1 MIEALIFDFDGL
13 ILDTETPD
21 YRAWQETYQFH
32 GLEFPLDRWA
42 LRVGTVSSLFDP
54 YEHLEQKLQRK
65 LDRGEILGKQR
76 ARNLELVALEK
87 LRPGVQDYLNEAYRM
102 RLRLAVASSSTQD
115 WVVGHLSRL
124 EIADHFDS
132 IRCREDVARVKPHP
146 DLYDA
151 TLETLGIKPSQAVAF
166 EDSPNGIKAA
176 KAAGLYCVAVPNE
189 LTKQLDLNSA
199 GADLRIESMAGKNLR
214 QLLHEIEQGRR
225 STT

>member
-1 MIEALIFDFDGL
+1 MIEALVFDFDGL
-13 ILDTETPD
+13 ILDTEMPD
-21 YRAWQETYQFH
+21 YQAWRETYQTY

-54 YEHLEQKLQRK
+54 YEHLEQKLGQK
-65 LDRGEILGKQR
+65 LNRAEVLQKQR

-87 LRPGVQDYLNEAYRM
+87 LRPGVEEYLNEAYRM
-102 RLRLAVASSSTQD
+102 KLRVAVASSSTQD

-124 EIADHFDS
+124 EIADYFHS
-132 IRCREDVARVKPHP
+132 IRTRDDVDRVKPYP

-151 TLETLGIKPSQAVAF
+151 TLETLGIKPDEAVAF

-189 LTKQLDLNSA
+189 LTKQLDLDSA
-199 GADLRIESMAGKNLR
+199 GADLRIDSMAGKNLR
-214 QLLHEIEQGRR
+214 QLVHEINQKLRAL
-225 STT
+225 

>member
-1 MIEALIFDFDGL
+1 MIEALVFDFDGL
-13 ILDTETPD
+13 ILDTEMPD
-21 YRAWQETYQFH
+21 YQAWRETYRSY

-54 YEHLEQKLQRK
+54 YEHLEKKLDKK
-65 LDRGEILGKQR
+65 LDRVEVLQKQR

-87 LRPGVQDYLNEAYRM
+87 LRPGVEDYLNEAYRM
-102 RLRLAVASSSTQD
+102 KLRVAVASSSTQD

-124 EIADHFDS
+124 EIADYFHS
-132 IRCREDVARVKPHP
+132 IRTRDDVDRVKPYP

-151 TLETLGIKPSQAVAF
+151 TLEILGIKPNEAVAF

-189 LTKQLDLNSA
+189 LTKQLDLDSA
-199 GADLRIESMAGKNLR
+199 GADLRIDSMAGKNLR
-214 QLLHEIEQGRR
+214 QLVHEINQELRTR
-225 STT
+225 